1 MTTHHVRKARIA
13 RFLGGGLIA
22 RLLATATDAHGPAQ
36 PRRRVAD
43 IERVAHEAAGG
54 AHA

>member
-1 MTTHHVRKARIA
+1 MTTPHVRTSRIA
-13 RFLGGGLIA
+13 RVLGGGLIA
-22 RLLATATDAHGPAQ
+22 RSLATAADAHGTAQ

-43 IERVAHEAAGG
+43 IERVGHEVAGG